1 MSDYPPPTS
10 NVTIFNP
17 ENFTSTILGVSSGS
31 IGSPGS
37 LNFPYAQGA
46 ETFTDGTDTLILD
59 NGLATFSTIQSF
71 VQSGIGLN
79 ATGFA
84 YDNGTTTDT
93 VTWSNLVT
101 KVQAIGAITATSTPV
116 SPPAQT
122 ITLNVNNTLQIQDG
136 ETATLPHPF
145 ISLSADGGDL
155 RMNLSPNGITNAY
168 GTAGQILTSGGSAGS
183 LSWGSGGGASVG
195 TLNDVLLQ
203 GKTTT
208 VTGTVFTD
216 SGTGETTQIQG
227 NGIRYEVPAGLG
239 PPASITT
246 IDSAVQVALTNSE
259 IITRI
264 EYNKLEITDTVTTDV
279 GEFKKNYIEL
289 NNSTNGTYI
298 TLDNSIGSPAIDV
311 FDTANGNVTLSS
323 NGMFFYSSLPNPV
336 GISVNT
342 TIGGLQLTTNGV
354 LWFQGLTGS
363 VGQVLTRNI
372 NGYAEWGKLIQS
384 GQVLNPTY
392 SATTAG
398 TVTFGTPYDV
408 ATPPSVTLT
417 VDTGTGSTSIVLAG
431 LAGYTQDLI
440 TLNWTGFNWFIS
452 SAVPAGGTLNWF
464 ASS

>member
-1 MSDYPPPTS
+1 MSTYPPPTS
-10 NVTIFNP
+10 DVPVFNP
-17 ENFTSTILGVSSGS
+17 ALFSSAVSGTYSGS
-31 IGSPGS
+31 VGTGQF
-37 LNFPYAQGA
+37 LAFPNAQGA
-46 ETFTDGTDTLILD
+46 ETWQGTNTSVVVQD
-59 NGLATFSTIQSF
+59 NGIALSSVI
-71 VQSGIGLN
+71 SGVLQGIAFNGE
-79 ATGFA
+79 GFA
-84 YDNGTTTDT
+84 WNDGNTVSPTTWGKLDT
-93 VTWSNLVT
+93 
-101 KVQAIGAITATSTPV
+101 KIKAIGAITESTDIV
-116 SPPAQT
+116 VPPAQST
-122 ITLNVNNTLQIQDG
+122 ILNINNTLQIQDG
-136 ETATLPHPF
+136 ETSTLPQSF

-168 GTAGQILTSGGSAGS
+168 GSPGQILTSGGSAGS
-183 LSWGSGGGASVG
+183 MSWGSGGGASVG

-259 IITRI
+259 IITRMDFNQI
-264 EYNKLEITDTVTTDV
+264 TITDTVTNDV
-279 GEFKKNYIEL
+279 GDFKKNYIEL
-289 NNSTNGTYI
+289 NNGTNGTYI
-298 TLDNSIGSPAIDV
+298 VLDNSIGSPAIDV
-311 FDTANGNVTLSS
+311 FDTANGYVRLSS
-323 NGMFFYSSLPNPV
+323 NGMFYYTTLPNPV

-342 TIGGLQLTTNGV
+342 TIGGLQLNTNGV

-384 GQVLNPTY
+384 GRVLNPTY

-398 TVTFGTPYDV
+398 TVTFGTPYAV

-431 LAGYTQDLI
+431 VAGYTQDGSS
-440 TLNWTGFNWFIS
+440 NWTGFNWFIS
-452 SAVPAGGTLNWF
+452 SAVPAGGYLNWF